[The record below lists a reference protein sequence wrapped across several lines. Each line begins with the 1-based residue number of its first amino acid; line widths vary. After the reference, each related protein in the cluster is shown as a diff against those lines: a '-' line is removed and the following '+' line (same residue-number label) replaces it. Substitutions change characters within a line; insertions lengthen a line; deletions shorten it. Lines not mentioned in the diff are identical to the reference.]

1 MKLSDIEIGGRAVI
15 VKVAGHG
22 GFRRRIVE
30 MGFIKG
36 KVVEVLNRAPLGDPI
51 EYAVMGY
58 NVSLRLSEAE
68 KIEVI
73 TVAEA
78 EEVVRRKSMVNG
90 QRSTVEPLRPSD
102 TSPKT
107 GEEYSGQQ
115 LVVDGQL
122 FGVATI
128 TEDEIRQVALDRRKE
143 IQVALVGNPNAGK
156 TSLFNVISGAHE
168 KVGNYS
174 GVTVDAKE
182 TEFEYKGY
190 RIKLVDLPGTY
201 SLSAYSPEER
211 YVRNQI
217 VKERPDVIVN
227 VVDASNLERNLFLT
241 TQLIDMNVRMV
252 IALNMYD
259 ELEAKGDR
267 FDYESLSA
275 MIGVPMIPT
284 VSPKMRGINELFDT
298 VIKVYEGGDYLDAD
312 GNLLANVENDALLDK
327 QYHELDLPHKHSSRN
342 KELRNLIV
350 PNAVNQRVRHIHI
363 HYGATIEAAIKR
375 VKSLLQEFDI
385 QIDDYTPRY
394 VAIKL
399 IEGDEEIVE
408 SLELRVEN
416 PLALRALPL
425 KQGENIARLE
435 RLNRVLNEI
444 RNEIKAEFKDTA
456 ENVISDAKYGFIAGA
471 LKETYVAQ
479 TKEESKTLTDKID
492 NVVTSK
498 WFGYPI
504 FLLALFITFNATFF
518 VGAYPMEWIE
528 AGVGAFASW
537 LSGMMSPGMLR
548 DLLVDGIISGVGG
561 VLVFLPNILILYF
574 FISLMESSGYMAR
587 AAFIMDKLMHHIGLH
602 GRSFI
607 PLFMGFGCNV
617 PAIMAT
623 RTIENRNARMI
634 TILIIPLMS
643 CSARLPIFL
652 LLAGAFFPQRAG
664 VALFAM
670 YIIGVALAALMA
682 VIFRKVLFNKEETP
696 FVMELPPYRMPSM
709 KSMFRDT
716 WEKGVQYLR
725 KIGTTILIGSIVIW
739 SLSYFPLE
747 NAQTHTDGIISHG
760 EYYLSKDDILHTDNL
775 SHTEGTD
782 NTENAV
788 ALPADN
794 SIINNFEQSE
804 KLSSVSSVHS
814 VRENNSV
821 REKNNSVGST
831 SQLENSYLGQ
841 IGKAI
846 QPALEPLGFDWKASV
861 ALVTGVTAKE
871 IVVSTLGVLYSAD
884 EDDAASLSEKL
895 LSATDEHGDP
905 LYNVAVAISLMLF
918 VLIYLPCIGTLATI
932 KSETGSW
939 WWAAFVAVYTIA
951 LAWVVSF
958 VVYQSI
964 IHNVWQ
970 EVIVGLILLSALIY
984 IVMRIVRKFR
994 RNDSDTPCSSCSA
1007 SGCHGCPYK

>member
-1 MKLSDIEIGGRAVI
+1 MKLSDIEVGGRAVI

-36 KVVEVLNRAPLGDPI
+36 KMVEVLNRAPLGDPI
-51 EYAVMGY
+51 EYSVMGY

-78 EEVVRRKSMVNG
+78 EMIAKQRKEG
-90 QRSTVEPLRPSD
+90 A
-102 TSPKT
+102 
-107 GEEYSGQQ
+107 
-115 LVVDGQL
+115 
-122 FGVATI
+122 FATI

-190 RIKLVDLPGTY
+190 HIKLVDLPGTY

-211 YVRNQI
+211 YVRSQI
-217 VKERPDVIVN
+217 VKEHPDVIVN
-227 VVDASNLERNLFLT
+227 VVDAGNLERNLFLT

-284 VSPKMRGINELFDT
+284 VSTKMRGINELFDT
-298 VIKVYEGGDYLDAD
+298 VIKIYEGGDYLDAD

-327 QYHELDLPHKHSSRN
+327 HYHELDLPHKHSSRN
-342 KELRNLIV
+342 KELRNLIL
-350 PNAVNQRVRHIHI
+350 PNAVNQRIRHIHI
-363 HYGATIEAAIKR
+363 HYGPSIEASIKR
-375 VKSLLQEFDI
+375 IKLLLQEFDI

-394 VAIKL
+394 LAIKL
-399 IEGDEEIVE
+399 IEGDEEIARE
-408 SLELRVEN
+408 
-416 PLALRALPL
+416 
-425 KQGENIARLE
+425 IAMK
-435 RLNRVLNEI
+435 LNERQVNVLDNQLKNI
-444 RNEIKAEFKDTA
+444 QESIKEELKDTP

-471 LKETYVAQ
+471 LKETYEPQ
-479 TKEESKTLTDKID
+479 IKEESKTLTDKID
-492 NVVTSK
+492 NVVTSR
-498 WFGYPI
+498 WLGYPI

-528 AGVGAFASW
+528 VGVDIVASW
-537 LSGMMSPGMLR
+537 LREIMTPGMLR

-652 LLAGAFFPQRAG
+652 LLAGTFFPQRAG
-664 VALFAM
+664 VALFSM
-670 YIIGVALAALMA
+670 YMIGVALAALMA
-682 VIFRKVLFNKEETP
+682 ILFRKVLFNKEETP

-709 KSMFRDT
+709 KTMLRDT

-725 KIGTTILIGSIVIW
+725 KIGTTILVGSIIIW
-739 SLSYFPLE
+739 VLSYFPLE
-747 NAQTHTDGIISHG
+747 SQLPTYNGQHSI
-760 EYYLSKDDILHTDNL
+760 ELSEL
-775 SHTEGTD
+775 S
-782 NTENAV
+782 
-788 ALPADN
+788 DN
-794 SIINNFEQSE
+794 SQ
-804 KLSSVSSVHS
+804 
-814 VRENNSV
+814 NSTL
-821 REKNNSVGST
+821 N

-846 QPALEPLGFDWKASV
+846 QPVLAPLGFDWKASV

-871 IVVSTLGVLYSAD
+871 IVVSTFGVLYRAD
-884 EDDAASLSEKL
+884 EDDATSLSAKL
-895 LSATDEHGDP
+895 LSATDDNGEP
-905 LYNVAVAISLMLF
+905 LYNSAVAISLMLF

-939 WWAAFVAVYTIA
+939 WWALFVAVYTIA

-958 VVYQSI
+958 IAYQSI

-970 EVIVGLILLSALIY
+970 EVVVGIILLLVAAHIISNI
-984 IVMRIVRKFR
+984 IRKIK
-994 RNDSDTPCSSCSA
+994 NKNSDSPCSGCLA
-1007 SGCHGCPYK
+1007 SGCHGCPYSNK

>member
-51 EYAVMGY
+51 EYSVMGY
-58 NVSLRLSEAE
+58 NVSLRRSEAE
-68 KIEVI
+68 HIEVI

-78 EEVVRRKSMVNG
+78 EEIAKRRKSTVNA
-90 QRSTVEPLRPSD
+90 V
-102 TSPKT
+102 
-107 GEEYSGQQ
+107 
-115 LVVDGQL
+115 
-122 FGVATI
+122 TI
-128 TEDEIRQVALDRRKE
+128 TEDEMRQVALDRRRE

-156 TSLFNVISGAHE
+156 TSLFNVISGARE

-182 TEFEYKGY
+182 SSFEYRGY
-190 RIKLVDLPGTY
+190 RIRLVDLPGTY

-211 YVRNQI
+211 YVRSQI
-217 VKERPDVIVN
+217 VKEHPDVVVN
-227 VVDASNLERNLFLT
+227 VIDSGNLERNMFLT

-259 ELEAKGDR
+259 ELEAKGDK
-267 FDYESLSA
+267 FDYDSLSA
-275 MIGVPMIPT
+275 MLGVPMVPT

-327 QYHELDLPHKHSSRN
+327 LYHELDLPHKHSSHN

-350 PNAVNQRVRHIHI
+350 PNAVNQCIRHIHI
-363 HYGATIEAAIKR
+363 HYGATIESAIKR
-375 VKSLLQEFDI
+375 VKRALSELEVEFN
-385 QIDDYTPRY
+385 DYTPRY
-394 VAIKL
+394 MAIKL
-399 IEGDEEIVE
+399 IEGDEEIMK
-408 SLELRVEN
+408 ELGVRSEELGV
-416 PLALRALPL
+416 
-425 KQGENIARLE
+425 GLE
-435 RLNRVLNEI
+435 RLEALLEEI
-444 RNEIKAEFKDTA
+444 REEIKSEFKDTP
-456 ENVISDAKYGFIAGA
+456 ENVINDAKYGFIAGA
-471 LKETYVAQ
+471 LKETYHPK
-479 TKEESKTLTDKID
+479 TKEKSRTTTDKID

-504 FLLALFITFNATFF
+504 FLLALFITFNATFV
-518 VGAYPMEWIE
+518 VGVYPMDWIE
-528 AGVGAFASW
+528 AGVEMLASW
-537 LSGMMSPGMLR
+537 LRGVMALGMLR

-634 TILIIPLMS
+634 TILIVPLMS

-652 LLAGAFFPQRAG
+652 LLAGTFFPQKAG
-664 VALFAM
+664 VALFSM

-682 VIFRKVLFNKEETP
+682 IVFRRTLFNKEETP
-696 FVMELPPYRMPSM
+696 FVMELPPYRMPSA
-709 KSMFRDT
+709 KSLLRDT
-716 WEKGVQYLR
+716 WDKGVQYLR
-725 KIGTTILIGSIVIW
+725 KIGTTILVGSIVIW
-739 SLSYFPLE
+739 ALSYFPLE
-747 NAQTHTDGIISHG
+747 SQQSTVNGQQMFLTED
-760 EYYLSKDDILHTDNL
+760 LSL
-775 SHTEGTD
+775 TEGTEVTEKADASPALD
-782 NTENAV
+782 N
-788 ALPADN
+788 
-794 SIINNFEQSE
+794 
-804 KLSSVSSVHS
+804 
-814 VRENNSV
+814 
-821 REKNNSVGST
+821 
-831 SQLENSYLGQ
+831 SQLENSYLGR

-846 QPALEPLGFDWKASV
+846 QPALEPLGFDWRASV
-861 ALVTGVTAKE
+861 ALVTGITAKE

-884 EDDAASLSEKL
+884 ADDTVSLSEKL
-895 LSATDEHGDP
+895 LSAKDADGEP
-905 LYNVAVAISLMLF
+905 LYNGAVALSLMLF

-939 WWAAFVAVYTIA
+939 WWALFVAVYTIV
-951 LAWVVSF
+951 LAWIVSF
-958 VVYQSI
+958 IVYQSV

-970 EVIVGLILLSALIY
+970 ETVVAFIMLLVAVYVVS
-984 IVMRIVRKFR
+984 RIVRKVR
-994 RNDSDTPCSSCSA
+994 GGNDPDSPCSGCSA